1 MKALSVVG
9 TRKMELVDVE
19 KPTPSE
25 NEVLIKV
32 AYTGVCGS
40 DLARYFEGQVHSF
53 PQILGHEFSGTIES
67 LGSNAKKLN
76 VGDRVAV
83 APLKPCGDCDS
94 CEQGHPA
101 MCENYSFIGSREP
114 GAMAEYVVVPEVNCV
129 KIPNQ
134 LSLKE
139 AAIIE
144 PLTVAIHGVDR
155 LRVKAG
161 DVALVLGS
169 GTIGLLT
176 IAVLKARGV
185 TNIIATDLN
194 DAKLEYAKK
203 MGATITINPTDISL
217 EEYFENNLLPDLVY
231 ETAGSK
237 YTHVEAFRFV
247 KKRGQVCYIGTSTTD
262 ITFTH
267 KEFEKIN
274 RGELTVTGSWMSYS
288 APFPGK
294 EWHAAVDYL
303 TTGAIDVSELFTGVH
318 KLEDL
323 SKPFDLLI
331 AEDSVSV
338 DELYEI
344 NPE

>member
-1 MKALSVVG
+1 MKALSVVD
-9 TRKMELVDVE
+9 TEKMELVDIE
-19 KPTPSE
+19 KPSPLE
-25 NEVLIKV
+25 DEVLIKV

-40 DLARYFEGQVHSF
+40 DLARYFKGQVHSF

-67 LGSNAKKLN
+67 IGENVSKLQI
-76 VGDRVAV
+76 GDRVAV
-83 APLKPCGDCDS
+83 APLKPCGECES
-94 CEQGHPA
+94 CEQGLPA

-114 GAMAEYVVVPEVNCV
+114 GAMAEYVVAPEVNCV
-129 KIPNQ
+129 QIPDD
-134 LSLKE
+134 LTLKE

-155 LRVKAG
+155 LKVESG

-185 TNIIATDLN
+185 RKIIATDLN
-194 DAKLEYAKK
+194 DSKLEYAKK
-203 MGATITINPTDISL
+203 MGADIAINTSNTTLD
-217 EEYFENNLLPDLVY
+217 EYFKGYSLPDLVY

-237 YTHVEAFRFV
+237 YTHVEAFKFA
-247 KKRGQVCYIGTSTTD
+247 KKRGQICYIGTSASD
-262 ITFTH
+262 IMFSH
-267 KEFEKIN
+267 DEFEKIN
-274 RGELTVTGSWMSYS
+274 RGELIVTGSWMSYS
-288 APFPGK
+288 TPFPGK
-294 EWHAAVDYL
+294 EWLAAIDYL
-303 TTGAIDVSELFTGVH
+303 ARGIINANDLITGIH

-323 SKPFDLLI
+323 SKPFDRLV
-331 AEDSVSV
+331 AKNSTSV

>member
-1 MKALSVVG
+1 MKALSVVDTG
-9 TRKMELVDVE
+9 KMELVDIE
-19 KPTPSE
+19 KPTPGDE
-25 NEVLIKV
+25 EVLIKV
-32 AYTGVCGS
+32 AYSGVCGS
-40 DLARYFEGQVHSF
+40 DLARYFEGQVHAF

-67 LGSNAKKLN
+67 IGDNVKNLQ

-83 APLKPCGDCDS
+83 APLKPCGECNS
-94 CEQGHPA
+94 CKQGLPA
-101 MCENYSFIGSREP
+101 MCDNYSFIGSREP
-114 GAMAEYVVVPEVNCV
+114 GAMAEYVVAPEVNSV
-129 KIPNQ
+129 KIPDE

-155 LRVKAG
+155 LRVESG
-161 DVALVLGS
+161 DVGLVLGS

-185 TNIIATDLN
+185 RKIIATDLN
-194 DAKLEYAKK
+194 DVKLDYAKK
-203 MGATITINPTDISL
+203 MGADVTINPKNLSL
-217 EEYFENNLLPDLVY
+217 DEYFETNEKPDLVY

-237 YTHVEAFRFV
+237 YTHVDAFKYV
-247 KKRGQVCYIGTSTTD
+247 KKRGQVCYIGTSTTE

-267 KEFEKIN
+267 KEFELIN
-274 RGELTVTGSWMSYS
+274 RGELIVTGSWMSYS

-294 EWHAAVDYL
+294 EWPAAIEYL
-303 TTGAIDVSELFTGVH
+303 ASGIINANDLITGVH
-318 KLEDL
+318 KLED
-323 SKPFDLLI
+323 SAEPFNRLV
-331 AEDSVSV
+331 AENSTSV